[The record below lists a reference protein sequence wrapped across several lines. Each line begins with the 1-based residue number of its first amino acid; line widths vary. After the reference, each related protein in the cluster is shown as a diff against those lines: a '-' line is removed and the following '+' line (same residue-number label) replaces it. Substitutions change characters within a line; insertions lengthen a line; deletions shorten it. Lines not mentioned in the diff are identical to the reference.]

1 MPVGRGSV
9 LESQTAHPLS
19 DGEMTRAM
27 LLPLNPAYSHS
38 PWFSPPGESNVL
50 FSHQINEGKSNEENN
65 MDGLEREALLVAL
78 SAQYESEA
86 VNCAYPEMLKLRYF
100 YLSKFPAEVEQERTY
115 LFI

>member
-19 DGEMTRAM
+19 DGEMTRAV

-65 MDGLEREALLVAL
+65 MEVDEPLLDTVSIFHFCICTL
-78 SAQYESEA
+78 H
-86 VNCAYPEMLKLRYF
+86 
-100 YLSKFPAEVEQERTY
+100 
-115 LFI
+115 